1 MKVDASVGPR
11 WYLLSVEDGSPI
23 VDRVQKRLVGS
34 WILWFVV
41 DITVLNWGYESIS
54 KLGFYG
60 YCYKLV
66 NITPISLWFM
76 TLITI
81 VNRGL

>member
-1 MKVDASVGPR
+1 MSKFGVADLPNVSETVGPR

-41 DITVLNWGYESIS
+41 DITVLN
-54 KLGFYG
+54 
-60 YCYKLV
+60 
-66 NITPISLWFM
+66 
-76 TLITI
+76 
-81 VNRGL
+81 